1 MNLTENILDSM
12 DRIKPFPQVV
22 VRALHLL
29 EDPDL
34 PASKIVEVV
43 KYDPVITV
51 RLLQVCNSALFGLK
65 RRVESLQQAML
76 ILGSQ
81 AMMRLI
87 VAFGALDLLKD
98 QLPGYGLERGE
109 LLDHAVACA
118 TLSQTLLRE
127 LNFPEDHAVFTGAIL
142 HDVGKLVLNEYAG
155 RQYWE
160 ISRMVEDEGHSAI
173 EAERAVLGV
182 DHAQVG
188 AELARRWNLPQSI
201 VVVILRHHDSVS
213 LLRDPLAVCLV
224 HLANVMCVQLGI
236 GAGTRGLANRPS
248 AELLQSMGWSPK
260 KLDACLSAF
269 WCDLEKARGLL
280 NLPSERAEGRA

>member
-1 MNLTENILDSM
+1 MSLTEKILDTM

-22 VRALHLL
+22 VKVLHLL
-29 EDPDL
+29 EDPDI
-34 PASKIVEVV
+34 PASRIMEVV
-43 KYDPVITV
+43 RYDPVITM

-65 RRVESLQQAML
+65 RRVESLQQAMI

-87 VAFGALDLLKD
+87 VAFGALDLLRTP
-98 QLPGYGLERGE
+98 LSGYGLERGE
-109 LLDHAVACA
+109 LLDHSVACA
-118 TLSQTLLRE
+118 TLSQSLLKE

-155 RQYWE
+155 EQYRE
-160 ISRMVEDEGHSAI
+160 ISKMVDEEGQSAI

-182 DHAQVG
+182 DHAQIG
-188 AELARRWNLPQSI
+188 AQLAQRWNLPQSI
-201 VVVILRHHDSVS
+201 VLVILKHHESVS
-213 LLRDPLAVCLV
+213 PEKDPMAVCLV

-236 GAGTRGLANRPS
+236 GAGTRGLASRPS
-248 AELLQSMGWSPK
+248 QDLVQSLGWSPK

-269 WCDLEKARGLL
+269 WGELERARSLL
-280 NLPSERAEGRA
+280 NLPSEGRA